1 MSELVAHVVRE
12 AGQLTEPFIAR
23 RMQVQVEGFVAEA
36 WWEQGSPPEGVTA
49 VRVPSRLI
57 RPGTVAARVFHHV
70 PQLGAWQRR
79 AYRDVAATR
88 RPALVHAHYLTTG
101 YLASG
106 TRNAVVIGAYGFDVS
121 VMARRPLWRR
131 AFRALARQGPVILVE
146 GPHMRETVVSLG
158 FPAERVRVVPIAVGH
173 EHLPF
178 TAPDPPGAP
187 GPRLLVA
194 GRFVEKKGIAIAIQ
208 ALDGLRRR
216 WPAATLEIVGS
227 GRLEGELRAQ
237 ARSSAAAAAITFLG
251 SLPRALYLERL
262 AEVDLLLAPSLT
274 ARNGDSEGGAPT
286 TILDAQAVGTVV
298 VGSTHADIPFLVEE
312 GRTGFLAPANDVE
325 GLVQAIDRALEAS
338 DRWREIAAAARS
350 VIAVRHDDASL
361 ARGLEEAYTAALD
374 RA

>member
-1 MSELVAHVVRE
+1 M
-12 AGQLTEPFIAR
+12 I
-23 RMQVQVEGFVAEA
+23 
-36 WWEQGSPPEGVTA
+36 
-49 VRVPSRLI
+49 
-57 RPGTVAARVFHHV
+57 
-70 PQLGAWQRR
+70 
-79 AYRDVAATR
+79 
-88 RPALVHAHYLTTG
+88 HAHYLTSG
-101 YLASG
+101 YLARSAG
-106 TRNAVVIGAYGFDVS
+106 VPLVVSTYGFDVS
-121 VMARRPLWRR
+121 VMARRRLWRR
-131 AFRALARQGPVILVE
+131 AFRALARGSAVLVE

-227 GRLEGELRAQ
+227 GRLEDELRAQ